1 MRRREREVLDLN
13 EIRTIIED
21 CKVCRLGFSEKG
33 EVYIVPV
40 NFGYELKEKKLTLYV
55 HCAKEGRK
63 MDLVKKNSRVGVEM
77 DCHHELAEGELACQ
91 YSYYYASLIGN
102 GNVRILEDAK
112 EKKKALGRIMEHQTG
127 KTEEEL
133 AMNPKLVEAAAVLE
147 IDLHTYTCKKHS
159 KNK

>member
-1 MRRREREVLDLN
+1 MRRSEREVLDLN

-21 CKVCRLGFSEKG
+21 CKVCHLGFSEKG

-77 DCHHELAEGELACQ
+77 HCHHELAEGEIACQ

-133 AMNPKLVEAAAVLE
+133 AMNPKLVEAVAVLE